1 MGAKRGSG
9 SKRETEVRVLIS
21 PSVLCQRE
29 TGNGERETV
38 MIDGLIG
45 IKVGMTQIFDENGT
59 VVPVTVIKAGPCVVV
74 QKKTK
79 ETDGYESVQLGLV
92 EFVRPSRVNKPR
104 SGHFKKAG
112 VPPCRILQEFHY
124 KDGEEAP
131 KVGEQILVNQV
142 FRAADKV
149 DVLGTSKGRGF
160 AGLIKRHHFGGG
172 AATHGSM
179 FHRAPG
185 SIGASAF
192 PSRVLPG
199 MRAAGHMGDA
209 SVTTQ
214 SLKVVRVQEQDNI
227 LLVKGAVP
235 GRNGGYVVVKKA

>member
-1 MGAKRGSG
+1 M
-9 SKRETEVRVLIS
+9 V
-21 PSVLCQRE
+21 
-29 TGNGERETV
+29 
-38 MIDGLIG
+38 DGLIG
-45 IKVGMTQIFDENGT
+45 IKVGMTEVFEENGT
-59 VVPVTVIKAGPCVVV
+59 VIPVTVIKAGPCVVV
-74 QKKTK
+74 QNKTK
-79 ETDGYESVQLGLV
+79 DSDGYEAVQLGLV
-92 EFVRPSRVNKPR
+92 EFIRPSRVNKPR

-112 VPPCRILQEFHY
+112 VPPCRILREFFTE
-124 KDGEEAP
+124 KGKEAP
-131 KVGEQILVNQV
+131 KVGDQILVSQV
-142 FRAADKV
+142 FQPEDKV

-199 MRAAGHMGDA
+199 MRAAGHMGSEHITA
-209 SVTTQ
+209 QNLS
-214 SLKVVRVQEQDNI
+214 VVRVQEQDNI

-235 GRNGGYVVVKKA
+235 GRNGGYVVIKKA

>member
-1 MGAKRGSG
+1 M
-9 SKRETEVRVLIS
+9 V
-21 PSVLCQRE
+21 
-29 TGNGERETV
+29 
-38 MIDGLIG
+38 DGLIG
-45 IKVGMTQIFDENGT
+45 KKVGMTQIFDEKGT

-112 VPPCRILQEFHY
+112 VPPCRILKEFRFE
-124 KDGEEAP
+124 DGREMP
-131 KVGEQILVNQV
+131 NVGDQILVSQV
-142 FRAADKV
+142 FRASDLV
-149 DVLGTSKGRGF
+149 DVVGTSKGRGF

-199 MRAAGHMGDA
+199 MRAAGHMGDET
-209 SVTTQ
+209 VTIQ
-214 SLKVVRVQEQDNI
+214 NIEVVRVQEQDNI

-235 GRNGGYVVVKKA
+235 GRNGGYVIVKKA

>member
-1 MGAKRGSG
+1 M
-9 SKRETEVRVLIS
+9 V
-21 PSVLCQRE
+21 
-29 TGNGERETV
+29 
-38 MIDGLIG
+38 DGLIG
-45 IKVGMTQIFDENGT
+45 KKIGMTQVFDQNGT
-59 VVPVTVIKAGPCVVV
+59 VIPVTVIKAGPCVVV

-104 SGHFKKAG
+104 TGHFKKAG
-112 VPPCRILQEFHY
+112 TPPCRILREFRF
-124 KDGEEAP
+124 KDGAEMP
-131 KVGEQILVNQV
+131 SVGEQILVTQV
-142 FRAADKV
+142 FKAEDKV
-149 DVLGTSKGRGF
+149 DILGTSKGRGF

-185 SIGASAF
+185 SIGASAY

-199 MRAAGHMGDA
+199 MRAAGHMGDET
-209 SVTTQ
+209 VTVQ
-214 SLKVVRVQEQDNI
+214 NLKVVRVQEQDNL
-227 LLVKGAVP
+227 LLVRGAVP